1 MPGARQGPPSA
12 RLFVVAWHLL
22 VGVMG
27 DTLLSAC
34 SYTLTFFLS
43 SIYHVCCA
51 SSYLSVIGRLGDYL
65 GIYVAFGIS
74 FLLDLSLVA
83 SNLKGVGWISISDVW
98 IAVGIMMLFF
108 LFRRAIV
115 PITEERL
122 ACFGEHCSI
131 GFARFSLKDKEHAPL
146 RSIFGISL
154 LLTFVL
160 NISASFETGITS
172 FAFVYTLTRTLATLL
187 LLSGIGLPAGP
198 VARPG
203 RRPPAAPWSCEMNA
217 GATSPWLLLRAVR
230 RHMEAETRSVLRVP
244 ACAPGPAPAIWA
256 TQVAYV
262 VHPGCLRAVKSVSEC
277 HPAIRTG

>member
-1 MPGARQGPPSA
+1 
-12 RLFVVAWHLL
+12 
-22 VGVMG
+22 MG

-203 RRPPAAPWSCEMNA
+203 WRPPARHLVELRDGRR
-217 GATSPWLLLRAVR
+217 GATSPWDLLPRVRMFGGCTELGRQSPCMRPRTSSGGLSGLLRWPMWSILGA
-230 RHMEAETRSVLRVP
+230 
-244 ACAPGPAPAIWA
+244 
-256 TQVAYV
+256 
-262 VHPGCLRAVKSVSEC
+262 
-277 HPAIRTG
+277 